1 MDKAEFVV
9 VANRLPVD
17 RTVDADGADGWRR
30 SPGGLVTALEPV
42 MQKADGAW
50 VGWAGQPDVDLEPF
64 EFDGTLLV
72 PVTLSADDVECY
84 YEGFS
89 NDTIW
94 PLYHDVIS
102 EPRYRRLWWDAYVRV
117 NRRFA
122 EAAAGAAADGATV
135 WVQDYQLQLVPRML
149 RDLRPDLVIGY
160 FHHIPFPAYGLYS
173 QLPWRKQVLE
183 GLLGADVI
191 GFQRV
196 ADAGNFARA
205 VRRQLRYTTKASGI
219 VVPEADG
226 TNRTV
231 LAKAFPISIDS
242 SSYIELARRP
252 DVQERAR
259 EIRKSLGNPKRIFLG
274 VDRLDYTKGIGH
286 RLKAYGELLTDGMLS
301 VQDVTLVQVASPS
314 RERVAA
320 YIQLRGEIELTVGRI
335 NGDFDTM
342 GHTAIRYLHQAY
354 PREEMVALFL
364 AADVMLVTALR
375 DGMNLVAKEYV
386 ASRVDNRGVLI
397 LSEFAGA
404 ADELGTAVRV
414 NPHDIE
420 GLKAAMMRAVQMT
433 PGEQGRRMRAARRR
447 VLEHSVEDWSREFL
461 EALAE
466 FHPRRTMTDAH
477 RTIGVHGSTD
487 EASLH
492 EALTR
497 VAAADRLLVAL
508 DFDGTLAPL
517 EDEPMRARALPV
529 AAKAVAALAALP
541 DTPVAFVSGRS
552 MHDLRE
558 IAEHADDAQIFL
570 AGSHGAE
577 LWVPGE
583 GHLDTEDDEDA
594 ALLRDELRDAMTAQL
609 SEFEGVWV
617 EPKTFGFGIHSRV
630 ASAEDAQKAR
640 DAADRLVAL
649 RAPHWRRR
657 TGHNIVE
664 YSFRHEGKD
673 SAIAALRERL
683 GATAVL
689 FAGDDVTDEDA
700 LASLGPADL
709 GVRVGQGQTAASV
722 RVGSIQELA
731 AALSLLAR
739 MRADR
744 RE

>member
-1 MDKAEFVV
+1 MSLAELVI

-17 RTVDADGADGWRR
+17 RVPSSDESDGDSWRR

-42 MQKADGAW
+42 MRQAEGAW
-50 VGWAGQPDVDLEPF
+50 VGWPGQADLEVEPF
-64 EFDGTLLV
+64 EFEGTQLI
-72 PVTLSADDVECY
+72 PVALSADEVENY

-94 PLYHDVIS
+94 PLYHDVIA
-102 EPRYRRLWWDAYVRV
+102 EPRYSRVWWDAYVRV

-122 EAAAGAAADGATV
+122 QTAAAAAADGATV

-173 QLPWRKQVLE
+173 QLPWRRQVLE

-205 VRRQLRYTTKASGI
+205 VRRQLRYETKATGI
-219 VVPEADG
+219 RVPEADG
-226 TNRTV
+226 TTR
-231 LAKAFPISIDS
+231 LALARAFPISIDAS
-242 SSYIELARRP
+242 AYIELAQRP
-252 DVQERAR
+252 EVRERAR
-259 EIRKSLGNPKRIFLG
+259 QIRESLGNPKRIFLG

-286 RLKAYGELLTDGMLS
+286 RLKAYGELLTEQKLS
-301 VQDVTLVQVASPS
+301 VEDVTLVQVASPS
-314 RERVAA
+314 RERVEA
-320 YIQLRGEIELTVGRI
+320 YVQLRDEIELTVGRI

-404 ADELGTAVRV
+404 ADELGTAVRI

-420 GLKAAMMRAVQMT
+420 GLKDAMMRAVAMT

-461 EALAE
+461 EALAAFRE
-466 FHPRRTMTDAH
+466 RKSVTDTSNH
-477 RTIGVHGSTD
+477 IQVD
-487 EASLH
+487 EKALH
-492 EALTR
+492 EALAR
-497 VAAADRLLVAL
+497 VAASDRLLVAL

-517 EDEPMRARALPV
+517 EDEPMKARALPS
-529 AAKAVAALAALP
+529 ASAAVAALAALP

-577 LWVPGE
+577 FWVPGV
-583 GHLDTEDDEDA
+583 GLVDTDEDEDA
-594 ALLRDELRDAMTAQL
+594 PALRDELRDQMAAEVGGL
-609 SEFEGVWV
+609 EGVWV
-617 EPKTFGFGIHSRV
+617 EPKTFGFGIHTRV
-630 ASAEDAQKAR
+630 ASPEDAQTAR
-640 DAADRLVAL
+640 NAADRLVQD

-673 SAIAALRERL
+673 SAVAALRERT

-700 LASLGPADL
+700 LASLGPNDL
-709 GVRVGQGQTAASV
+709 GIRVGEGETAASV

-739 MRADR
+739 MRAER

>member
-17 RTVDADGADGWRR
+17 RTTDADGDHAWRR

-50 VGWAGQPDVDLEPF
+50 VGWAGQPDVELEPF

-72 PVTLSADDVECY
+72 PVTLSAEDVELY

-94 PLYHDVIS
+94 PLYHDVIA
-102 EPRYRRLWWDAYVRV
+102 EPRYSRLWWDAYVRV

-122 EAAAGAAADGATV
+122 QAAAAAAEAGATV

-173 QLPWRKQVLE
+173 QLPWRRQVLE

-205 VRRQLRYTTKASGI
+205 VRRQLRYDTRASGI
-219 VVPEADG
+219 RVPEADG
-226 TNRTV
+226 TTRTA
-231 LAKAFPISIDS
+231 LARAFPISIDA
-242 SSYIELARRP
+242 SSYIELAQRP
-252 DVQERAR
+252 DVRERAR
-259 EIRKSLGNPKRIFLG
+259 QIRESLGNPKRIFLG
-274 VDRLDYTKGIGH
+274 VDRLDYTKGIRH
-286 RLKAYGELLTDGMLS
+286 RLKAYGELLTEHKLS
-301 VQDVTLVQVASPS
+301 VDDVTLVQVASPS
-314 RERVAA
+314 RERVEA
-320 YIQLRGEIELTVGRI
+320 YVQLRDEIELTVGRI

-354 PREEMVALFL
+354 PREEMVSLFL

-404 ADELGTAVRV
+404 ADELGTAVRI

-420 GLKAAMMRAVQMT
+420 GLKEAMMRAVAMS

-461 EALAE
+461 EALAT
-466 FHPRRTMTDAH
+466 FHRRRTVTAPHPPQIDDTA
-477 RTIGVHGSTD
+477 
-487 EASLH
+487 LH
-492 EALTR
+492 ESLAR
-497 VAAADRLLVAL
+497 VAASDRLLVAL

-517 EDEPMRARALPV
+517 EDEPMNARALPS
-529 AAKAVAALAALP
+529 AAAAVAALAALP

-577 LWVPGE
+577 FWVPGE
-583 GHLDTEDDEDA
+583 GLLETDEDEDA
-594 ALLRDELRDAMTAQL
+594 PALRDELRDQMAAEVGGL
-609 SEFEGVWV
+609 EGIWV
-617 EPKTFGFGIHSRV
+617 EPKTFGFGIHTRV
-630 ASAEDAQKAR
+630 ASPEDAQTAR
-640 DAADRLVAL
+640 NAADRLVQD

-673 SAIAALRERL
+673 SAVTALRERT

-700 LASLGPADL
+700 LASLGQNDL
-709 GVRVGQGQTAASV
+709 GIRVGDGETAASV

-739 MRADR
+739 MRAEG